1 MADTDN
7 TSPIAPVAISPPVV
21 STVYERKMA
30 PDAPGG
36 RGPLRFEEG
45 LATDTDLPY
54 EFVNGAHQGY
64 VTAPGRPNH
73 NQNVYEKYPEE
84 TMRERVHVGSA
95 SWVEAPTYLGAFAGG
110 TSNEAEVKYIEVD
123 RSGGRYQRRN
133 ASQVND

>member
-1 MADTDN
+1 MADMEN
-7 TSPIAPVAISPPVV
+7 TSPIAPVAIPPSVV
-21 STVYERKMA
+21 SSVYERKMA

-45 LATDTDLPY
+45 LATDTDLPM
-54 EFVNGAHQGY
+54 EFVNGVQQGCIP
-64 VTAPGRPNH
+64 APGRPNH
-73 NQNVYEKYPEE
+73 NANVYEKWPDE

-110 TSNEAEVKYIEVD
+110 TSPEAEQKYIQVD

-133 ASQVND
+133 PSQVTD

>member
-1 MADTDN
+1 MADATN
-7 TSPIAPVAISPPVV
+7 VSPIAPTAVPPSVQS
-21 STVYERKMA
+21 STYERKMA
-30 PDAPGG
+30 PDMPGG

-45 LATDTDLPY
+45 LATDTDLPM

-64 VTAPGRPNH
+64 ATAPGRPNH
-73 NQNVYEKYPEE
+73 NVNVYEKWPDE

-110 TSNEAEVKYIEVD
+110 TSAEAERKYIEVD

-133 ASQVND
+133 ASQVTD